1 MVEEK
6 IYSYLVQNPNVGKLL
21 TTYNGLPAVFLQEA
35 PSDTDKN
42 WADNQYGRLIFGV
55 DYVENAERAI
65 SATLWVDIFSSKT
78 GPQPE
83 ETADIVKRELDKRF
97 FSDGAEVVALDW
109 NATNGFQ
116 ETFGDKLV
124 NGVTLTFDV
133 LFFPSQLTT
142 QPDPI
147 EAMNRWT
154 KEKLPN
160 AFVMGVDDLPDTW
173 TPNSETPT
181 VYWRVANIRDGS
193 LYPNTYHCTWHDADL
208 TGHFMMDDTTARQTV
223 CKSIVDA
230 LTTAGTVMLL
240 DGSPLFVLRTAFTAG
255 ADAVEA
261 GQVTVTASYGVL
273 RSYGHAPVLNV
284 AHKTNIFEYTHRN

>member
-6 IYSYLVQNPNVGKLL
+6 IYGYLVQNPNIAELL
-21 TTYNGLPAVFLQEA
+21 TTYNGFPAVFLQECPA
-35 PSDTDKN
+35 DTDKG
-42 WADNQYGRLIFGV
+42 WSENQYGRLIFGV

-65 SATLWVDIFSSKT
+65 SATLWVDVYSSKK

-83 ETADIVKRELDKRF
+83 ETAEVVKRELDKRF
-97 FSDGAEVVALDW
+97 FSDGVEVIALDW

-116 ETFGDKLV
+116 ETFNDKLV

-147 EAMNRWT
+147 EAINRWT
-154 KEKLPN
+154 KDRLPN
-160 AFVMGVDDLPDTW
+160 SFVIGVDELPDTW

-181 VYWRVANIRDGS
+181 IYWRIANIQGGS
-193 LYPNTYHCTWHDADL
+193 LYPDTYHCTWHDVDL
-208 TGHFMMDDTTARQTV
+208 IGHFMIADTTARQTV
-223 CKSIVDA
+223 CKSFIDA
-230 LTTAGTVMLL
+230 LTTAKTVMLS
-240 DGSPLFVLRTAFTAG
+240 DNSPLFVLRIAFTAN
-255 ADAVEA
+255 ADAVKA

-273 RSYGHAPVLNV
+273 RTYNDAQILAQ
-284 AHKTNIFEYTHRN
+284 AHTTNS